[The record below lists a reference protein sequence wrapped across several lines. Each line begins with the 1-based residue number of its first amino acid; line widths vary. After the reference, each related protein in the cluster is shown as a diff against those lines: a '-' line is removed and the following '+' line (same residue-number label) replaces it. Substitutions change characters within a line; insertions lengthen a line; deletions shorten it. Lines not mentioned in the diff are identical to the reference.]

1 MNEPEQASAP
11 SEPVATSPAVAP
23 APAESATPATPSPA
37 TPTPATPAAA
47 PPGAAAT
54 DKTKQDRGKKKPAM
68 GGGGMPRRRIREAVP
83 SLVDDQRFTSGVK
96 LKELDDE
103 IAGELEA
110 AMGGMTAQE
119 LFAAEDSQAA
129 RAQAAAGTDHGR
141 KQGKVLSVHGKDVF
155 IEVPGGRSQGVLALD
170 QFPDGPPKPG
180 TAVEITIEGY
190 DAANGLLILSR
201 RGAAVS
207 ADWSTVAEGM
217 IVEARV
223 LETNKGGLT
232 VDINGIRG
240 FMPISQIDL
249 YRVDKP
255 EDYVNQ
261 KLLCIV
267 TEVKPDERNLVVS
280 RRDYLEKQR
289 EEQREKMWQT
299 LAEGQVF
306 TGTVRSV
313 RDFGAFVDIGGVD
326 GLLHVSEISWKRVQ
340 DASQVLQP
348 GQSVK
353 VAVLKLDKDQRKISL
368 TLKGLEAN
376 PWDTIEERLPVSLI
390 ATGTVTRTTDFGAFV
405 ELEPGIEGL
414 IHISELGRQRVWR
427 VTDVVK
433 PGQEVQVKIIGL
445 DKDARRIALSLRQAI
460 VEAPAKSSE
469 EEEADEET
477 GDVPPP
483 KPRTTPLR
491 GGIGGQT
498 LTLPKPEEKAEDKK

>member
-1 MNEPEQASAP
+1 MGEPEQPPTSEAQPPPAADPSA
-11 SEPVATSPAVAP
+11 EAAAP
-23 APAESATPATPSPA
+23 APAAPV
-37 TPTPATPAAA
+37 A
-47 PPGAAAT
+47 PPVGPG
-54 DKTKQDRGKKKPAM
+54 KGREDRAKKRPAM
-68 GGGGMPRRRIREAVP
+68 GGGMPRRRIREAAP
-83 SLVDDQRFTSGVK
+83 SLVDVERFGGGVK

-110 AMGGMTAQE
+110 ALGGMSGQD
-119 LFAAEDSQAA
+119 LYAAESSQAA
-129 RAQAAAGTDHGR
+129 RAEAAASADQGR
-141 KQGKVLSVHGKDVF
+141 KQGKVISIHGKDVF
-155 IEVPGGRSQGVLALD
+155 VDVPGGRSQGVLPLE

-180 TAVEITIEGY
+180 AVVDISIEGY

-217 IVEARV
+217 VVEARV
-223 LETNKGGLT
+223 VETNKGGLS

-249 YRVDKP
+249 YRVEKP

-261 KLLCIV
+261 KLLCVV

-289 EEQREKMWQT
+289 EETREKMWQT

-326 GLLHVSEISWKRVQ
+326 GLLHVSEISWQRVQ
-340 DASQVLQP
+340 DASKVLQP

-353 VAVLKLDKDQRKISL
+353 VAVLKLDKDLRKISL

-390 ATGTVTRTTDFGAFV
+390 AKGTVTRTMDFGAFV

-414 IHISELGRQRVWR
+414 IHISELARQRVWR
-427 VTDVVK
+427 VTDIVK

-445 DKDARRIALSLRQAI
+445 DKEARRISLSLRQ
-460 VEAPAKSSE
+460 VMPEEAPKAAAE
-469 EEEADEET
+469 DEEADAESSEAA
-477 GDVPPP
+477 PA

-491 GGIGGQT
+491 GGIGEQT
-498 LTLPKPEEKAEDKK
+498 WTMPPPEE

>member
-1 MNEPEQASAP
+1 MSEPEKPSTPAPISAP
-11 SEPVATSPAVAP
+11 TAAP
-23 APAESATPATPSPA
+23 APVAPEAPPVPSAP
-37 TPTPATPAAA
+37 PAAG
-47 PPGAAAT
+47 PG
-54 DKTKQDRGKKKPAM
+54 KGPQDRGKKKPGM

-83 SLVDDQRFTSGVK
+83 SLVDDERFSGSLK

-110 AMGGMTAQE
+110 ALGGMSSQD
-119 LFAAEDSQAA
+119 LYAAESSQAA
-129 RAQAAAGTDHGR
+129 RVQAAAGADQGR

-155 IEVPGGRSQGVLALD
+155 VEVPGGRSQGVLALE

-180 TAVEITIEGY
+180 TMVEITIEGY
-190 DAANGLLILSR
+190 DAANGLLILTR
-201 RGAAVS
+201 RGAAVT
-207 ADWSTVAEGM
+207 ADWSSVAEGM
-217 IVEARV
+217 VVEARV

-261 KLLCIV
+261 RLLCVV

-289 EEQREKMWQT
+289 AEQRDKMWEQ
-299 LAEGQVF
+299 LAEGQVYS
-306 TGTVRSV
+306 GIVRSV
-313 RDFGAFVDIGGVD
+313 REFGAFVDIGGVD

-340 DASQVLQP
+340 DASQALQP
-348 GQSVK
+348 GQTVK
-353 VAVLKLDKDQRKISL
+353 VAVLKLDREQRKVSL

-376 PWDTIEERLPVSLI
+376 PWDTIEERLPVSL
-390 ATGTVTRTTDFGAFV
+390 TVNGTVTRTTDFGAFV

-414 IHISELGRQRVWR
+414 IHISELARQRIWR
-427 VTDVVK
+427 VTDIVK
-433 PGQEVQVKIIGL
+433 PGQEVKVKVIGL
-445 DKDARRIALSLRQAI
+445 DKEARRISLSLRQAF
-460 VEAPAKSSE
+460 E
-469 EEEADEET
+469 EPPPKLADEEET
-477 GDVPPP
+477 AEEVAPEKPA

-491 GGIGGQT
+491 GGIGEQT
-498 LTLPKPEEKAEDKK
+498 WNLPTPPE

>member
-1 MNEPEQASAP
+1 M
-11 SEPVATSPAVAP
+11 
-23 APAESATPATPSPA
+23 
-37 TPTPATPAAA
+37 
-47 PPGAAAT
+47 G
-54 DKTKQDRGKKKPAM
+54 
-68 GGGGMPRRRIREAVP
+68 GGGGMPRRRVREAVP
-83 SLVDDQRFTSGVK
+83 SLVDDDRFTSGVK

-110 AMGGMTAQE
+110 AMGGMSAQD
-119 LFAAEDSQAA
+119 LFAAESSQSA
-129 RAQAAAGTDHGR
+129 RAQAAAGTDQGR

-155 IEVPGGRSQGVLALD
+155 VEVPGGRSQGVLALE

-180 TAVEITIEGY
+180 TTVEISIEGY

-217 IVEARV
+217 VVEARV
-223 LETNKGGLT
+223 VETNKGGLS

-249 YRVDKP
+249 YRVEKP

-261 KLLCIV
+261 KLLCVV

-289 EEQREKMWQT
+289 EELREKMWQT

-326 GLLHVSEISWKRVQ
+326 GLLHVSEISWQRVQ
-340 DASQVLQP
+340 DASKVLQP

-353 VAVLKLDKDQRKISL
+353 VAVLKLDKDRRKISL

-376 PWDTIEERLPVSLI
+376 PWDTIEDRLPVSLVVN
-390 ATGTVTRTTDFGAFV
+390 GTVTRTMDFGAFV

-414 IHISELGRQRVWR
+414 IHVSELARQRVWR
-427 VTDVVK
+427 VTDIVK
-433 PGQEVQVKIIGL
+433 PGQEVQVKVIGL
-445 DKDARRIALSLRQAI
+445 DKDARRISLSLRQAI
-460 VEAPAKSSE
+460 VEAPTKPAE
-469 EEEADEET
+469 EEEAEEET
-477 GDVPPP
+477 AEVKPP

-491 GGIGGQT
+491 GGIGAQT
-498 LTLPKPEEKAEDKK
+498 WTLPTPEAANADEKPPEENK

>member
-1 MNEPEQASAP
+1 MG
-11 SEPVATSPAVAP
+11 PVS
-23 APAESATPATPSPA
+23 
-37 TPTPATPAAA
+37 AA
-47 PPGAAAT
+47 PPAGGAPA
-54 DKTKQDRGKKKPAM
+54 DKGRQDRGKKKPAQ
-68 GGGGMPRRRIREAVP
+68 GGGGMPRRRVREAVP
-83 SLVDDQRFTSGVK
+83 SLVDEQRFTGVK

-110 AMGGMTAQE
+110 AMGGMSAQDI
-119 LFAAEDSQAA
+119 FAAEDSQAA
-129 RAQAAAGTDHGR
+129 RAQAAAAADQGR

-155 IEVPGGRSQGVLALD
+155 VEVPGGRSQGVLMLE

-180 TAVEITIEGY
+180 TTVDITIEGY

-201 RGAAVS
+201 RGAAVT

-217 IVEARV
+217 VVEARV

-261 KLLCIV
+261 KLLCVV

-289 EEQREKMWQT
+289 EEQREKLWQT

-313 RDFGAFVDIGGVD
+313 RDFGAFVDIGGAD

-340 DASQVLQP
+340 DASQALQP

-390 ATGTVTRTTDFGAFV
+390 ATGTVTRTMDFGAFV

-414 IHISELGRQRVWR
+414 IHISELARQRVWR
-427 VTDVVK
+427 VTDIVK
-433 PGQEVQVKIIGL
+433 PGQQVQVKVIGL
-445 DKDARRIALSLRQAI
+445 DKDARRIALSLRQAL
-460 VEAPAKSSE
+460 VEAPAQPAEDEAAE
-469 EEEADEET
+469 EDA
-477 GDVPPP
+477 GDVKPL

-491 GGIGGQT
+491 GGIGEQSW
-498 LTLPKPEEKAEDKK
+498 TLPQPAEGAPREDAPREDAPSGDAPAGDAPETT

>member
-1 MNEPEQASAP
+1 MNEPEQPATPPP
-11 SEPVATSPAVAP
+11 SEPAATTPPAAP
-23 APAESATPATPSPA
+23 APAASPA
-37 TPTPATPAAA
+37 PPPDAAA
-47 PPGAAAT
+47 A
-54 DKTKQDRGKKKPAM
+54 DKSKQDRGKKKPAM

-83 SLVDDQRFTSGVK
+83 SLVDDQRFASGVK

-110 AMGGMTAQE
+110 AMGGMSAQD
-119 LFAAEDSQAA
+119 LYAAENSQAA
-129 RAQAAAGTDHGR
+129 RTQAAAGADQGR

-155 IEVPGGRSQGVLALD
+155 IEVPGGRSQGVLALE
-170 QFPDGPPKPG
+170 QFPEGPPKPG
-180 TAVEITIEGY
+180 TTVEVSIEGY

-223 LETNKGGLT
+223 VETNKGGLS

-249 YRVDKP
+249 YRVEKP

-340 DASQVLQP
+340 DASQILQP

-376 PWDTIEERLPVSLI
+376 PWDTIEERLPVSLV

-427 VTDVVK
+427 VTDIVK
-433 PGQEVQVKIIGL
+433 PGQEVQVKVIGL

-460 VEAPAKSSE
+460 VEAPAKPA
-469 EEEADEET
+469 EEEAEEEASE
-477 GDVPPP
+477 VKPP

-498 LTLPKPEEKAEDKK
+498 WSIPKSEEEQPEVEKPDEKK